1 MITSQDQDAG
11 QNHNMR
17 IYSQSF
23 ERVEQFKYL
32 GTILINQN
40 SMQEEIKSR
49 LKSEIAGYHL
59 VQNTSIL
66 SSLLSKNMKNKMY
79 RTIILPFVFLGCE
92 TWSLTLMEECRLRV
106 F

>member
-23 ERVEQFKYL
+23 ERMEQFKYL

-40 SMQEEIKSR
+40 SMREEIKSK
-49 LKSEIAGYHL
+49 LKSEIAGYYL

-79 RTIILPFVFLGCE
+79 RTIILFLVF
-92 TWSLTLMEECRLRV
+92 
-106 F
+106 